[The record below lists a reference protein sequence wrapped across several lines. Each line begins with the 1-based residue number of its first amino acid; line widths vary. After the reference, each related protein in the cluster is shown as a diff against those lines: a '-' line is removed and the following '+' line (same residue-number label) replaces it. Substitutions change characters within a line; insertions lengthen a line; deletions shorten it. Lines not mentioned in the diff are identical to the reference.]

1 MTAVPSSAQR
11 EVLYDSPWV
20 SWERVRAGDS
30 KAWIQQI
37 RVAHRWLYVV
47 TDEKGH
53 NYRECTS
60 DEVCY
65 RIIEEAFPIAMLVGK
80 KRNGA
85 IELIHV
91 SSMLTI

>member
-1 MTAVPSSAQR
+1 M
-11 EVLYDSPWV
+11 
-20 SWERVRAGDS
+20 
-30 KAWIQQI
+30 
-37 RVAHRWLYVV
+37 